1 MVTWTSIHDAVVEH
15 FKASSRQASIRCLQE
30 LPYFFEGW
38 FTAEV
43 LIGLRNRFPSIRL
56 LSNTNYKGF
65 QKPDVV
71 IEDVG
76 FTAVVALKHIA
87 TRNADAASRWDG
99 GKGSTV
105 SKDILKLRIAGAEDI
120 ARRVVVFYGPAVL
133 CAHKPGPACE
143 KNRPF
148 CIECSTG
155 HLSQTLEAAG
165 HALLAPPVRV
175 ALLEPE
181 ATFHLLEFEL

>member
-1 MVTWTSIHDAVVEH
+1 VTWTSIHDAVVKH

-43 LIGLRNRFPSIRL
+43 LIALRERFPAIRL
-56 LSNTNYKGF
+56 LSNTNYSGF
-65 QKPDVV
+65 QKPDIV
-71 IEDVG
+71 IEDVE

-87 TRNADAASRWDG
+87 TRNPDAASRWDG
-99 GKGSTV
+99 RKGSTV
-105 SKDILKLRIAGAEDI
+105 SKDILNLRTTGKEDV
-120 ARRVVVFYGPAVL
+120 ARRVLVFYGPAVL
-133 CAHKPGPACE
+133 SAHKPRAACE

-148 CIECSTG
+148 CVECSTQ
-155 HLSQTLEAAG
+155 HLSKTLEAAG
-165 HALLAPPVRV
+165 HPPVAAPVPV

-181 ATFHLLEFEL
+181 ATFHLLEFEP